1 MGRTVEHIKIVE
13 EDLRSPR
20 IFQAVYGMSEGF
32 FLDVSNLQIKFTHV
46 YVWEL
51 FFCTGS
57 FVVRN
62 CTAIPKMQSA
72 SVNVALEFM
81 EERFVIPIYSATPGR
96 SPAAEEPHTIAE
108 VRIITGRIYFT
119 ASTPTISP
127 AIMLIKNWISP
138 SNENNVPAALNAKVK
153 HRMKIPIR

>member
-51 FFCTGS
+51 FFVQGS
-57 FVVRN
+57 
-62 CTAIPKMQSA
+62 
-72 SVNVALEFM
+72 L
-81 EERFVIPIYSATPGR
+81 
-96 SPAAEEPHTIAE
+96 
-108 VRIITGRIYFT
+108 
-119 ASTPTISP
+119 
-127 AIMLIKNWISP
+127 L
-138 SNENNVPAALNAKVK
+138 
-153 HRMKIPIR
+153 

>member
-51 FFCTGS
+51 FF
-57 FVVRN
+57 V
-62 CTAIPKMQSA
+62 
-72 SVNVALEFM
+72 
-81 EERFVIPIYSATPGR
+81 
-96 SPAAEEPHTIAE
+96 
-108 VRIITGRIYFT
+108 
-119 ASTPTISP
+119 
-127 AIMLIKNWISP
+127 
-138 SNENNVPAALNAKVK
+138 
-153 HRMKIPIR
+153 